1 MSSSLE
7 KLFETS
13 KENFDKQIIDI
24 KTLTTKYNWTITPKD
39 NKKIKSIKIND
50 EIEITSDIKDKIVIG
65 QILSVNCNQ
74 IKTYCTLMKTTQQST
89 IDILN
94 NALSKI
100 NTLQIDEADDQEQ
113 LNKRKNLFTK
123 IYFLLNNI
131 EILFLFDTM
140 DYKLM
145 TRILNRNNFI
155 SDVSYKKACFIAM
168 VVFEMWSL
176 VKYDG
181 NELNENDYSFYN
193 QLENYLDIS
202 DNYKDVKRNKRIH
215 DLIHEIKN
223 DARDFVKSS
232 DFDYALQHNTFE
244 IEIPKRNLDN
254 IIKPMDEIKQSNNI
268 NEFKSF
274 GFSLDQPIYDGN
286 ILPSGIHGG
295 VKRIQGGDKEKLD
308 ELKNAYENQFKIDNN
323 NGPNQTRFLF
333 NCLLTANV
341 KGATNCMTT
350 LSVSTAKIDSYKIV
364 ETLPRATLVKLAT
377 ILGIQFSNGK
387 IETYPE
393 WIKRIKNEDEFK
405 DDDLLN
411 ENGEVKMTLEIND
424 PGKKRVYKKLIL
436 IHYIGQVII
445 DKLGGK
451 NVEYD
456 ILKAQNKAKIQF
468 TKITGPEVSYRTK
481 SNYSNFR
488 SNSHSL
494 SLSSNPIFMNMN
506 LYSQQSPEQLDRIKS
521 GIMTG
526 GVSDA
531 QIYSS
536 NVYEKAITQAL
547 NKYKSMGFKID
558 PNDMNVIDQT
568 IEKLK
573 DVEVR
578 ILDTYSDLMNVLQF
592 STMRNNPSFMASL
605 SEEEKKRVE
614 EAWNNKDPKK
624 ILELKQKLDKELKEK
639 QILADNAHTILDVIF
654 PWKKS
659 LEETMNKNTKEL
671 KDTIASSYVKKEDLD
686 NIVKKNDLDN
696 IVKKS
701 DLDNLVKNGILTN
714 NLIMNAIKERQ
725 ENGIDSPVF
734 TQYTEQIVNQYAN
747 SLPMTEAMLLTML
760 LYNVK
765 QINENKVAKSFY
777 DSIKQK

>member
-1 MSSSLE
+1 MLSSLE
-7 KLFETS
+7 KLFEDS
-13 KENFDKQIIDI
+13 KTNFDKQIIDI
-24 KTLTTKYNWTITPKD
+24 KTLTTKYNWTIIPKDDD

-50 EIEITSDIKDKIVIG
+50 EIEITSDIKDKIIIG
-65 QILSVNCNQ
+65 QISSINCNQ
-74 IKTYCTLMKTTQQST
+74 IKTYCNLMKTTQQST

-100 NTLQIDEADDQEQ
+100 NILQIEGTDQEQ

-223 DARDFVKSS
+223 DARDFVKSN

-295 VKRIQGGDKEKLD
+295 VKRIQGGDEAKLK
-308 ELKNAYENQFKIDNN
+308 ELKDAYENQFKNNNN

-364 ETLPRATLVKLAT
+364 ETLPRTTLVKLAT

-387 IETYPE
+387 IETYSE

-411 ENGEVKMTLEIND
+411 ENGEVKSALEIND

-456 ILKAQNKAKIQF
+456 ILKAQNKAKVQF
-468 TKITGPEVSYRTK
+468 TKISGPEVSYRTK

-488 SNSHSL
+488 SNSRSL

-506 LYSQQSPEQLDRIKS
+506 LYTQQSPEQLDRIKS

-526 GVSDA
+526 GAPDA

-536 NVYEKAITQAL
+536 NIYEKAITQAL

-578 ILDTYSDLMNVLQF
+578 ILDTYYDLMNVLQF

-624 ILELKQKLDKELKEK
+624 IIELKQKLDKELKEK

-659 LEETMNKNTKEL
+659 LEETMTKNYKELGQKIDNIPVNKKLLEEINTKL
-671 KDTIASSYVKKEDLD
+671 NQKMMISKEDAQRY
-686 NIVKKNDLDN
+686 IT
-696 IVKKS
+696 
-701 DLDNLVKNGILTN
+701 ILTD
-714 NLIMNAIKERQ
+714 IMN
-725 ENGIDSPVF
+725 
-734 TQYTEQIVNQYAN
+734 
-747 SLPMTEAMLLTML
+747 LPDYEKVVSDKDHE
-760 LYNVK
+760 LYNK
-765 QINENKVAKSFY
+765 LIDKLNE
-777 DSIKQK
+777 IIQ